1 MTTIRTIG
9 TTFLLAIGL
18 SVMSANALAAGA
30 LQCRHSAAE
39 YAQAV
44 SHFKGQVAKARMQ
57 ADKNPLYESD
67 LAYYVSVLA
76 DAKQCLQALTPVAT
90 ASR

>member
-1 MTTIRTIG
+1 MTTMRSFS
-9 TTFLLAIGL
+9 TTVLLAIGL
-18 SVMSANALAAGA
+18 SAISASASAGA
-30 LQCRHSAAE
+30 LQCRHSATE

-44 SHFKGQVAKARMQ
+44 SHFEGQVAKARAR
-57 ADKNPLYESD
+57 ADRNPLYESD

-76 DAKQCLQALTPVAT
+76 DAKQCLKSVTPVAT